1 MAPLF
6 ETEENQHE
14 TTIIM
19 GGSICDAAV
28 RIACHDR
35 GLDDRGA

>member
-1 MAPLF
+1 MAPLTG
-6 ETEENQHE
+6 TEENQYE

-28 RIACHDR
+28 RIARHHR